1 MAGLI
6 ERGVLLSPAL
16 VRRAA
21 TGRARNPEE
30 RWILGQPKAVRESY
44 VREVFDKPGDP
55 LVLQQIW
62 MMRQPDAVRESYV
75 REVLEPTLG

>member
-1 MAGLI
+1 LAGLI
-6 ERGVLLSPAL
+6 ERGVLLSPSL
-16 VRRAA
+16 VRRAV

-30 RWILGQPKAVRESY
+30 RWILSQSKDVRESY
-44 VREVFDKPGDP
+44 VHEVFDAPGDP

>member
-21 TGRARNPEE
+21 TGRARTPEE
-30 RWILGQPKAVRESY
+30 RWILGQSKAVRASY
-44 VREVFDKPGDP
+44 VREVFDAPGDP